1 MTTPELLLIVAC
13 VLFCV
18 GGVIRVMARSIDSA
32 LVAFGL
38 AAFAL
43 AFVIV

>member
-1 MTTPELLLIVAC
+1 MTNAELLLIVAC
-13 VLFCV
+13 VLFAV
-18 GGVIRVMARSIDSA
+18 AGVYRITKSAFDSA

>member
-1 MTTPELLLIVAC
+1 MTESELLLIIAC
-13 VLFCV
+13 VLFSV
-18 GGVIRVMARSIDSA
+18 GGVIRVMARSVDGA

-38 AAFAL
+38 ACTAL